1 METSYH
7 PLTWPLPEGEGHSRK
22 LRVAFATLGCK
33 VNQYDTAT
41 METALRA
48 DCEIVPFAA
57 GADVYVVNSC
67 TVTDR
72 ADAESRQL
80 ARRARRLNP
89 HGRVILTG
97 CFAQTSPQRAAL
109 PEVDYVIGVGRLPD
123 ILRAVHD
130 RIPAEEGRILRHDL
144 RKADQV
150 STLGA
155 EVFGGQTRAF
165 LKVQEG
171 CDLFCTFCIVP
182 FARGRSRSVEPR
194 RVLAE
199 LERLAARGYREA
211 VLTGIHLGGYGKDL
225 IPALTLADLVEMI
238 AEVAPL
244 PRIRLSSIDPPE
256 VTPRLL
262 ALMARSP
269 VLCPHLHVPV
279 QAGADGVLRRMRRL
293 YDAALVR
300 AVAAEVAR
308 VLPDAALGT
317 DVIAGFPGES
327 EADFAAGLALLEAA
341 PFSYF
346 HVFPY
351 SRRRGTTA
359 AKASDHLS
367 AETITAR
374 AQALRRLGA
383 AKRRAFAA
391 RFVGAELDVLVEGTR
406 DRASGQ
412 LAGYSRNYVRVLF
425 DGPDAL
431 ANIEVR
437 VRALTQ
443 RDDRLQ
449 GILTRR
455 HGDTE
460 LEPTGGPRA
469 VAAEMTGGPRAV
481 AAEMTG
487 GPRAVAAEMTG
498 GRRAVAAG
506 AGAGEGDSFSE
517 FHSPER

>member
-1 METSYH
+1 MSEARDC
-7 PLTWPLPEGEGHSRK
+7 PPVAAGRR

-48 DCEIVPFAA
+48 DCEIVPFTA

-89 HGRVILTG
+89 AARVILTG
-97 CFAQTSPQRAAL
+97 CFAQTAAQRAAI
-109 PEVDYVIGVGRLPD
+109 PEIDYVIGVGRLPD
-123 ILRAVHD
+123 VLRAVHD
-130 RIPAEEGRILRHDL
+130 RIPADEGRVLVSNLRRAED
-144 RKADQV
+144 V
-150 STLGA
+150 SVLGA
-155 EVFGGQTRAF
+155 EAFAGQTRAF

-182 FARGRSRSVEPR
+182 MARGRSRSVPPR

-199 LERLAARGYREA
+199 LERLAARGFREA

-225 IPALTLADLVEMI
+225 TPALTLADLVEMI
-238 AEVAPL
+238 AEAAPL

-262 ALMARSP
+262 QRLATSP

-300 AVAAEVAR
+300 DVAAEVRR
-308 VLPDAALGT
+308 VLPEAALGT

-327 EADFAAGLALLEAA
+327 DADFAETAALLEATA
-341 PFSYF
+341 FTYF

-359 AKASDHLS
+359 AKAADHLP
-367 AETITAR
+367 APVIATRAR
-374 AQALRRLGA
+374 ALRRLGA
-383 AKRRAFAA
+383 AKRAAFAA
-391 RFVGAELDVLVEGTR
+391 AGVGREHAVLVESSR
-406 DRASGQ
+406 DAASGR
-412 LAGYSRNYVRVLF
+412 LIGYSRTYQRVLL

-431 ANIEVR
+431 MNREVR
-437 VRALTQ
+437 VRAVACE
-443 RDDRLQ
+443 RDRL
-449 GILTRR
+449 LAT
-455 HGDTE
+455 
-460 LEPTGGPRA
+460 LCEPL
-469 VAAEMTGGPRAV
+469 AADCDAP
-481 AAEMTG
+481 AA
-487 GPRAVAAEMTG
+487 R
-498 GRRAVAAG
+498 
-506 AGAGEGDSFSE
+506 
-517 FHSPER
+517 